1 MQGKKYI
8 PQDWS
13 EAEWVKR
20 LSWLGTPN
28 KRIAELLGIDDETL
42 IKVHGNMLN
51 EGREGRLAKLAQTAY
66 ERAMDK
72 DDKDSAK
79 LLTLC
84 LATRGGWTTTQKT
97 EVSGPEGGPQVVKFV
112 DGPPQENYEQ
122 WAARRARMSSQA
134 GKSLTTK
141 LGEDDPDD

>member
-1 MQGKKYI
+1 MQGKKYK

-42 IKVHGNMLN
+42 IKVHGDMLN

-112 DGPPQENYEQ
+112 DGPSQETYEQ
-122 WAARRARMSSQA
+122 WAARRARMTAQSAIVTPS
-134 GKSLTTK
+134 
-141 LGEDDPDD
+141 EDDSDD